1 MSMAKKAKTTSSIVN
16 KRARHDYEIKD
27 TYDAGIVLSGA
38 EVKSLRLGHG
48 HLRGAY
54 VNIKD
59 DELWLFNSTITP
71 TKTNQNAFDENRQTA
86 PRKLLV
92 NKKELHELADA
103 KEQGLTIIPLKILT
117 AKKFIKVQ
125 IATARGL
132 KKYDKRQKI
141 KQRDTQR
148 DLDRLVKK

>member
-1 MSMAKKAKTTSSIVN
+1 MAKKGKNTSSIVN
-16 KRARHDYEIKD
+16 RRARHDFEVKN
-27 TYDAGIVLSGA
+27 TYSAGLVLSGA
-38 EVKSLRLGHG
+38 ETKSLRMGHA
-48 HLRGAY
+48 HLRGAF

-59 DELWLFNSTITP
+59 GELWLYNATITP
-71 TKTNQNAFDENRQTA
+71 TKTNLNALSETQQTA

-92 NKKELHELADA
+92 KKKELHELAAA

-117 AKKFIKVQ
+117 NKRFIKIE
-125 IATARGL
+125 IATAKGL

-148 DLDRLVKK
+148 DIERATKH